1 MRGLFEIALHRGW
14 PTMAYRLL
22 GLCKMLDKRLWG
34 FQNPLRQFTILKQET
49 LVKLE
54 GKNATVDRLRDMT
67 ADEIGKVCCVA
78 SLYRETIP
86 EAKAKLCFP
95 WFGPFLTTDQF
106 NLYCWIILKQDD
118 VFAIHYRIYPP
129 LHFDALS
136 SSPPSS
142 LPSSPVRHICVCRPS
157 VVSVAFLWIFAL
169 ILKVKT
175 KFLIAFT

>member
-67 ADEIGKVCCVA
+67 ADEIGK
-78 SLYRETIP
+78 LFYLIKYRLLFCLLTKMKTI
-86 EAKAKLCFP
+86 E
-95 WFGPFLTTDQF
+95 LT
-106 NLYCWIILKQDD
+106 
-118 VFAIHYRIYPP
+118 
-129 LHFDALS
+129 
-136 SSPPSS
+136 
-142 LPSSPVRHICVCRPS
+142 
-157 VVSVAFLWIFAL
+157 
-169 ILKVKT
+169 
-175 KFLIAFT
+175 

>member
-67 ADEIGKVCCVA
+67 ADEIGHMIKHPRMGATVKNCVEQIPAISLASSIQPITRTVLRVRLTIKPEFQWNDKVHGSTSEPWWIWVEDPDNNHIYHSEYFLLHKKQVCT
-78 SLYRETIP
+78 SLNR
-86 EAKAKLCFP
+86 
-95 WFGPFLTTDQF
+95 
-106 NLYCWIILKQDD
+106 
-118 VFAIHYRIYPP
+118 
-129 LHFDALS
+129 
-136 SSPPSS
+136 
-142 LPSSPVRHICVCRPS
+142 
-157 VVSVAFLWIFAL
+157 FAL
-169 ILKVKT
+169 VKLV
-175 KFLIAFT
+175 KLVWSF

>member
-67 ADEIGKVCCVA
+67 ADEIGKP
-78 SLYRETIP
+78 LYVSKDNLLVSWIKMETKI
-86 EAKAKLCFP
+86 
-95 WFGPFLTTDQF
+95 D
-106 NLYCWIILKQDD
+106 
-118 VFAIHYRIYPP
+118 
-129 LHFDALS
+129 
-136 SSPPSS
+136 
-142 LPSSPVRHICVCRPS
+142 
-157 VVSVAFLWIFAL
+157 
-169 ILKVKT
+169 
-175 KFLIAFT
+175 

>member
-67 ADEIGKVCCVA
+67 ADEIGK
-78 SLYRETIP
+78 LFYLIKYRLLFCLLKKMKTI
-86 EAKAKLCFP
+86 E
-95 WFGPFLTTDQF
+95 LT
-106 NLYCWIILKQDD
+106 
-118 VFAIHYRIYPP
+118 
-129 LHFDALS
+129 
-136 SSPPSS
+136 
-142 LPSSPVRHICVCRPS
+142 
-157 VVSVAFLWIFAL
+157 
-169 ILKVKT
+169 
-175 KFLIAFT
+175 

>member
-67 ADEIGKVCCVA
+67 ADEIGK
-78 SLYRETIP
+78 LFYLIKYRLLFCLLKKKM
-86 EAKAKLCFP
+86 KAIE
-95 WFGPFLTTDQF
+95 LT
-106 NLYCWIILKQDD
+106 
-118 VFAIHYRIYPP
+118 
-129 LHFDALS
+129 
-136 SSPPSS
+136 
-142 LPSSPVRHICVCRPS
+142 
-157 VVSVAFLWIFAL
+157 
-169 ILKVKT
+169 
-175 KFLIAFT
+175 